1 MHLTGSMSLPEHER
15 WGKSCCRSLDSAAEG
30 RHCPWILPFSACWL
44 QSLIWLKMKD
54 EMSQTRPCGKYY
66 WNLFPSQR
74 LTWLGRDSGF
84 WYPPVGL
91 EERCLDRS
99 SGSSLWSVWSSR
111 RQVTQMKVHP
121 LDAGT
126 WLPVAQM
133 EDLMGRSMLQRI
145 VTLTRGNK
153 RH

>member
-1 MHLTGSMSLPEHER
+1 MGSMRLPEHEW
-15 WGKSCCRSLDSAAEG
+15 WGRSCCRSLDSAAEG
-30 RHCPWILPFSACWL
+30 RHRPWILPFSACWL
-44 QSLIWLKMKD
+44 QSLIWLKVKD
-54 EMSQTRPCGKYY
+54 KMSQTRQCEKYD
-66 WNLFPSQR
+66 WNLFLSQR

-99 SGSSLWSVWSSR
+99 SGLSLWLVWSSR
-111 RQVTQMKVHP
+111 QQVTRMKVHP
-121 LDAGT
+121 SDSGT

-133 EDLMGRSMLQRI
+133 ENLMGRSMLQQI
-145 VTLTRGNK
+145 VTVTCGNE